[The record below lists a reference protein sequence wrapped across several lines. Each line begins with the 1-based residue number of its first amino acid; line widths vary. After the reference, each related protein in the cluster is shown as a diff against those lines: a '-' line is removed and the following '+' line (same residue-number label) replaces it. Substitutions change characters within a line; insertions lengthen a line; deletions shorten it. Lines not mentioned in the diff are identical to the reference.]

1 MSSATQQCPVLTP
14 SDPRCSS
21 ESSVVP
27 LFLVRHAQAGSR
39 SGFAGDDTIRPLTGR
54 GRHQGADIA
63 GLLIDLVGERPV
75 TLRSSP
81 YRRCIET
88 VAPYAAGAGLHLHVE
103 PWLGEG
109 PSDEARDRVRT
120 IAPAMHAA
128 AEVWCSHG
136 DIIPAVI
143 EMLAAQDH
151 LDLGVEPRVQKA
163 SIWLLDVGLDDRFTS
178 AAYLGPTC

>member
-1 MSSATQQCPVLTP
+1 M
-14 SDPRCSS
+14 
-21 ESSVVP
+21 P
-27 LFLVRHAQAGSR
+27 LVLVRHAQAGSR
-39 SGFAGDDTIRPLTGR
+39 NGFSGEDTLRPLTGR

-63 GLLIDLVGERPV
+63 GLLIDLVGSMPV

-88 VAPYAAGAGLHLHVE
+88 VAPYAAATGLQLHVE

-109 PSDEARDRVRT
+109 PTDEARERVRT
-120 IAPAMHAA
+120 IAPAMHDRV
-128 AEVWCSHG
+128 EVWCSHG

-151 LDLGVEPRVQKA
+151 LDLGVEPRVQKS
-163 SIWLLDVGLDDRFTS
+163 SIWVLHVGTDDRYTS
-178 AAYLGPTC
+178 AAYFGPTC

>member
-1 MSSATQQCPVLTP
+1 M
-14 SDPRCSS
+14 
-21 ESSVVP
+21 P
-27 LFLVRHAQAGSR
+27 LILVRHAQAGSR
-39 SGFAGDDTIRPLTGR
+39 TGFAGDDMQRPLTGR

-63 GLLIDLVGERPV
+63 GLLLDLVGTRPV

-88 VAPYAAGAGLHLHVE
+88 VAPYAAAAGLHLHVE
-103 PWLGEG
+103 PWLAEG
-109 PSDEARDRVRT
+109 PSDEARDRVRA
-120 IAPAMHAA
+120 IAPTLRDR

-151 LDLGVEPRVQKA
+151 LDLGIDPRVQKA
-163 SIWLLDVGLDDRFTS
+163 SIWVLGVDAEDRYTE
-178 AAYLGPTC
+178 ATYIGPTC